1 MERLKILIEEQEDL
15 ELAREKLRKRLK
27 LNEKINIEI
36 ERIENHEYLE
46 IVIDMVR
53 EKIQL

>member
-46 IVIDMVR
+46 MVIDMVR